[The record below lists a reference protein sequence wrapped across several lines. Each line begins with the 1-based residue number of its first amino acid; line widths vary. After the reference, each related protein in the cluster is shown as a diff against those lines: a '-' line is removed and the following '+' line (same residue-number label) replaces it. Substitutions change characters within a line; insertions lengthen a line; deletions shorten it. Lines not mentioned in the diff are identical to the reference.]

1 MSKIVGKFA
10 LYQCFDCARTVM
22 QRPTDKQR
30 EGKAIEMKTPYH
42 DQQIIIV
49 SNSEQ
54 GI

>member
-1 MSKIVGKFA
+1 
-10 LYQCFDCARTVM
+10 M
-22 QRPTDKQR
+22 QRSTDKQR
-30 EGKAIEMKTPYH
+30 EGKASKMKTPYH